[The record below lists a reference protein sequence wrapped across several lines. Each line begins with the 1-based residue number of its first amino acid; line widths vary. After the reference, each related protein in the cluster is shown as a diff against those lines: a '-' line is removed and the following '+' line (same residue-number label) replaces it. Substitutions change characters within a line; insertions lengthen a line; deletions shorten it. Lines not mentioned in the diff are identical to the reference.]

1 MKKQHRLLRVAMLL
15 MLAMVCGSLWA
26 QAPSGYYDSATDK
39 TGTELR
45 QALHDIIDNHT
56 TISYGQ
62 IWNAF
67 WSTDNKG
74 NGVVWDMYSDVP
86 GGTPP
91 YTFMMGQ
98 NQCGNYSGEGGCYN
112 REHSWPKS
120 WFSGGED
127 GVPGRDLHHI
137 FPTDGYVNAQ
147 RSNHPYGEVGNASW
161 TSQNGSKLGS
171 CCTPGYSGTVFE
183 PIDEYKGDFARAYFY
198 MSTRYY
204 GEDNDWGHS
213 DMTNKAEI
221 ESWAMTMLLRWSDN
235 DPVSQKEI
243 DRNNAIYNDYQHN
256 RNPFID
262 HPEFAHLIWDD
273 DYQGGVAYNITC
285 ATNLQNGSISAP
297 SSAVE
302 GFTVNLYAYPAVGYM
317 VNTWY
322 VWRTDD
328 PYSTLTVTNNS
339 FIMPAYDVTVSAT
352 FVQNTTPYAIT
363 CLTGL
368 SHGSI
373 TVSANSAMSGTNV
386 ELSNTPET
394 GWSLY
399 SYYVYKTGDINTI
412 VYAGKGNSFVMPA
425 FDVTVSASFAQ
436 GSGGSGNY
444 EKVVSAPASWS
455 GEYLIVYET
464 GNKAFNGA
472 LTTFDASQNTIDVTI
487 SSQTI
492 ASATETDAARFT
504 IAPMTGGASGY
515 SIQGASGKYFGNNSD
530 SNAIT
535 TSDNPLANTLTFNG
549 GNVDIV
555 GSGGA
560 YLRYNAT
567 SGQERFRYYKAS
579 TYSSQKAIQL
589 YKKTEGSLT
598 IPTHKVHFYGN
609 GGTGTMDD
617 QTVNEFV
624 PTPLNANTFT
634 RDGYAFVGWNAA
646 PNGSGVPYSDGA
658 SVTLLQDL
666 MLYAQWD
673 YAYAI
678 TCLTVEHGAISTNVT
693 EAAEG
698 TVVTLIATPN
708 SGYELDFW
716 EVTDANNELVE
727 VTNNQFEMPGSN
739 VTVSASFV
747 YVGTTYQQKYYLVT
761 STDQLV
767 EGRTYLIVNTDAG
780 KAMGAQSGNNRDAE
794 AVDISN
800 NSITSIG
807 SAVCEL
813 TLGTSNGHWTFFDPN
828 WETTG
833 GYLYASSGSANQ
845 LKTRAT
851 NPSNDFNGEWSIS
864 IEANG
869 AATIVAQGTNTRN
882 HIRYN
887 YNGGSPLFA
896 CYASNNANQPK
907 VELYVRSEEYEH
919 PTSTT
924 LARLF
929 TYDKHTIRNGATLT
943 ADQIVGK
950 DLCNRAGHLIIEE
963 GAQLVHTEEG
973 IDALVKK
980 AVAAYSGTGGWYT
993 ISMPFVTL
1001 DPDEVENMTA
1011 ANYDLYAYD
1020 EAGNNNGKEWI
1031 NHKSNGGFNL
1041 SPSVGYLYAHNPAI
1055 TLRMEGTLNVGTYS
1069 ETVNLGYA
1077 NGTDFIQGFNLLG
1090 NPVAHEIRFTKT
1102 AEVSDGYYYLA
1113 NSGNWVYEP
1122 GNTVPVG
1129 RGFMVKANAT
1139 GQSVTINPQ
1148 SKRGEGQEKGQYL
1161 CVSVG
1166 EEKAYVKLNEGVSMP
1181 LLDMNGQHSSLY
1193 LQSEHEPYIMLVRDG
1208 AETLDLCYEAHGN
1221 GTQTLKVDTDGLGLN
1236 SLHLIDNKTGADV
1249 DLLATSSYQFEAKEG
1264 DYATRFRLVFGPS
1277 TGSGTEGSTSFAY
1290 YADGEIRL
1298 TEPCQGASLQIVD
1311 MTGRVVFVG
1320 DVSGNVSTTG
1330 MTPGVY
1336 VLRLVTADGVRVQ
1349 KMVVR

>member
-1 MKKQHRLLRVAMLL
+1 MKKHHRLLREAMLL

-91 YTFMMGQ
+91 YTFMMGD

-171 CCTPGYSGTVFE
+171 CRTPGYSGTVFE

-204 GEDNDWGHS
+204 GEDSDWGHS

-328 PYSTLTVTNNS
+328 PYTTLTVTNNS
-339 FIMPAYDVTVSAT
+339 FIMPAFDVTVSAT

-444 EKVVSAPASWS
+444 EKVTSAPASWS

-472 LTTFDASQNTIDVTI
+472 LTDLDDTPNTISVTI
-487 SSQTI
+487 SNNTI
-492 ASATETDAARFT
+492 EANATTNAAKFT
-504 IAPMTGGASGY
+504 IATMSGGY
-515 SIQGASGKYFGNNSD
+515 SIKAESGKYIGITSNSNGLTSSD
-530 SNAIT
+530 S
-535 TSDNPLANTLTFNG
+535 PLSNTISYNNG
-549 GNVDIV
+549 DVDIV
-555 GSGGA
+555 SSGGA
-560 YLRYNAT
+560 YLRYNAA
-567 SGQERFRYYKAS
+567 SNQQKFRYFKSS
-579 TYSSQKAIQL
+579 TYSNQKAIQL
-589 YKKTEGSLT
+589 YKKTEGST
-598 IPTHKVHFYGN
+598 SIPTHKVHFYGN
-609 GGTGTMDD
+609 GGVGTMSD
-617 QTVNEFV
+617 QTVDEFV
-624 PTPLNANTFT
+624 PTPLNSNAFT
-634 RDGYAFVGWNAA
+634 REGYAFVGWNTA
-646 PNGSGVPYSDGA
+646 PNGSGITYSDGA

-678 TCLTVEHGAISTNVT
+678 ACLIVEHGTISTSVT
-693 EAAEG
+693 EASEG

-708 SGYELDFW
+708 SGYELDYW
-716 EVTDANNELVE
+716 EVIDANNELVE

-739 VTVSASFV
+739 VTVSAGFA
-747 YVGTTYQQKYYLVT
+747 YVGTAYQQKYYLVT

-780 KAMGAQSGNNRDAE
+780 KAMGPQSGDDQDGNNRVAV

-800 NSITSIG
+800 GSISSIE
-807 SAVCEL
+807 STVCEL
-813 TLGTSNGHWTFFDPN
+813 TLGTSNGHWTFFDAN
-828 WETTG
+828 WRSSG

-845 LKTRAT
+845 LKTRAA
-851 NPSNDFNGEWSIS
+851 NNDPNGEWSIS
-864 IEANG
+864 IETDG
-869 AATIVAQGTNTRN
+869 TATIVAQGDKTRN
-882 HIRYN
+882 HLRYN
-887 YNGGSPLFA
+887 YSSSLFA

-919 PTSTT
+919 LTSTT
-924 LARLF
+924 LAQLF
-929 TYDKHTIRNGATLT
+929 TYDKNTIHNGATLT
-943 ADQIVGK
+943 ANQIVGK

-963 GAQLVHTEEG
+963 GAQFKHDETG
-973 IDALVKK
+973 INALVKK

-993 ISMPFVTL
+993 ISMPFTAL

-1011 ANYDLYAYD
+1011 SAYDLYAYN
-1020 EAGNNNGKEWI
+1020 EAGNDNGKEWI

-1041 SPSVGYLYAHNPAI
+1041 SPSAGYLYAHNPAI

-1069 ETVNLGYA
+1069 ETVNLSYS
-1077 NGTDFIQGFNLLG
+1077 NDDVNLKGFNLLG
-1090 NPVAHEIRFTKT
+1090 NPVAHEISFTKT

-1113 NSGNWVYEP
+1113 NSGDWVYET

-1139 GQSVTINPQ
+1139 NQSVTLNPQ
-1148 SKRGEGQEKGQYL
+1148 NKGCGDEKGQYL
-1161 CVSVG
+1161 CLSVG
-1166 EEKAYVKLNEGVSMP
+1166 DEKAYVKLNEGVSMP
-1181 LLDMNGQHSSLY
+1181 LLSLRGANASLY
-1193 LQSEHEPYIMLVRDG
+1193 LTRGSQPYVMLTRDG
-1208 AETLDLCYEAHGN
+1208 ATFVDLCYETHGN
-1221 GTQTLKVDTDGLGLN
+1221 ATQTLTVDLQGNKLDY
-1236 SLHLIDNKTGADV
+1236 LHLIDHKTGADV
-1249 DLLATSSYQFEAKEG
+1249 DLLSTPSYAFETG
-1264 DYATRFRLVFGPS
+1264 VGGYATRFRLVFGPS

-1290 YADGEIRL
+1290 YADGEIRFV
-1298 TEPCQGASLQIVD
+1298 EACQGATLQIVD
-1311 MTGRVVFVG
+1311 ATGRVVASVG
-1320 DVSGNVSTTG
+1320 DVSGNVSTNG

-1336 VLRLVTADGVRVQ
+1336 VLRLVTDDDIRVQ
-1349 KMVVR
+1349 KIVVK